1 MLQKMNNDEVVY
13 LNVRTS
19 EHKIIE
25 AYISF

>member
-1 MLQKMNNDEVVY
+1 MLQKRNTDEVVY
-13 LNVRTS
+13 WNVRTS